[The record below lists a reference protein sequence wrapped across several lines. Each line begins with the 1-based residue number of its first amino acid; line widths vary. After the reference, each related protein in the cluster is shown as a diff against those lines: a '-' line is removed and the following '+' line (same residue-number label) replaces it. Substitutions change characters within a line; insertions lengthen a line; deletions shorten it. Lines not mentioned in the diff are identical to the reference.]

1 MRVETTAHCPNCLRL
16 QAQLEVLQAQLETQQ
31 AQLET
36 QQAQLETQQAQLET
50 QQAQL
55 ETQQAQ
61 LETLKTALAQLQAQL
76 AAARKDSSTS
86 SKPPSSDIVKPPK
99 PPLPEGQDRRRIGG
113 QPGHPKHDRPA
124 FPPEALNA
132 GSFDHRLDICPS
144 CGHDLQPMRT
154 VAPRVVQQVDIVEV
168 PL

>member
-1 MRVETTAHCPNCLRL
+1 MRVETPPHCPNCLRL
-16 QAQLEVLQAQLETQQ
+16 QAQLEVLQAQLEV
-31 AQLET
+31 L
-36 QQAQLETQQAQLET
+36 QAQLET

-154 VAPRVVQQVDIVEV
+154 VAPR
-168 PL
+168 